1 MARFP
6 KRLRA
11 RKADCQPAAPSTF
24 ESEDVSDEKVDQLRV
39 VVNQLGQALI
49 TGVLL
54 SGVYALMSSGLVL
67 TFGVMRIINLAQG
80 AFIVLGAYL
89 TYLFFTDYGIDP
101 FVSIALSIPLMF
113 ALGVA
118 LEVLLIRPL
127 TFKKQSLSVLMTWGM
142 ALGIEGALVYIYG
155 SDLRAIRPGY
165 VDSSWRIGGY
175 TLVEV
180 RVYAFVLSLMALVG
194 LYLILQH
201 TRGGRAI
208 RATAGNPDAA
218 RLLGINSQRVSALA
232 FGLGTATAA
241 IAGAVFGLVVS
252 FSPTNHQD
260 LIGRL
265 LTVVVLG
272 GLGSFR
278 GALAA
283 ALLLG
288 VSESLVQ
295 VYVSPAWGLFPFYVL
310 LLAIV
315 TVRPQGLFGEGEV
328 RTV

>member
-1 MARFP
+1 
-6 KRLRA
+6 
-11 RKADCQPAAPSTF
+11 
-24 ESEDVSDEKVDQLRV
+24 
-39 VVNQLGQALI
+39 VNQFGQAII
-49 TGVLL
+49 TGLLL

-89 TYLFFTDYGIDP
+89 TYIWFTDLGVDP
-101 FVSIALSIPLMF
+101 FLSVLLSLPLMF
-113 ALGVA
+113 AVGVA
-118 LEVLLIRPL
+118 FEVLLIRPL
-127 TFKKQSLSVLMTWGM
+127 KFKKQSLSVLMTWGM
-142 ALGIEGALVYIYG
+142 ALGIEGALVYSYG

-165 VDSSWRIGGY
+165 VDNSWNVGGY

-180 RVYAFVLSLMALVG
+180 RVYAFVLSLAALFG
-194 LYLILQH
+194 LYLILQ
-201 TRGGRAI
+201 RSRIGRAI
-208 RATAGNPDAA
+208 RATAENPEAA
-218 RLLGINSQRVSALA
+218 KLLGINSQRVSALA
-232 FGLGTATAA
+232 FGIGTATAA
-241 IAGAVFGLVVS
+241 IAGAIFGLVAS
-252 FSPTNHQD
+252 FSPANHQE

-265 LTVVVLG
+265 LTIVVLG

-295 VYVSPAWGLFPFYVL
+295 VYVSPAWGLFPFYIL

-315 TVRPQGLFGEGEV
+315 AVRPQGLFGEGEV